1 MTRLNQRP
9 PLPRRMALAL
19 IEHAA
24 RMLPAARRQWG
35 KAMQHE
41 LPQIESD
48 LEALS
53 WAGGCVVASYVERG
67 RAMLTRQQTKIGLA
81 ALLAIAVIGPAW
93 WWTGQQP
100 YLTPGDHE
108 IFRQDSN
115 AGAMVGFLVFFAAAI
130 MGLTALFQA
139 YNRKDDDAAFACRV
153 CAGII
158 VPYLAALALVSL
170 LTPRTVVNIGDSYCY
185 DLWCLGVNHVNATPA
200 GQNILYTADVSIFV
214 DSTHAHELPAEEATH
229 FLYVLDD
236 QGRRYPL
243 LREASFVD
251 AHVIVQPGES
261 VKSSF
266 AFRAPRNAR
275 KLYLMAN
282 DGGFPPWVYMY
293 FGSDISLFHRRAH
306 LRIL

>member
-1 MTRLNQRP
+1 
-9 PLPRRMALAL
+9 MALAL

-24 RMLPAARRQWG
+24 GMLPPARGQWG

-41 LPQIESD
+41 LPQIEND
-48 LEALS
+48 LEALT

-67 RAMLTRQQTKIGLA
+67 RAMLTPQRMKIGLA
-81 ALLAIAVIGPAW
+81 ALLAVAVIGPAW
-93 WWTGQQP
+93 WWAGQRP
-100 YLTPGDHE
+100 YLTPGNHQ

-115 AGAMVGFLVFFAAAI
+115 AGGLAGFLVFMAAAI
-130 MGLTALFQA
+130 AGLTALFLA
-139 YNRKDDDAAFACRV
+139 YNRKDREAARAGRV
-153 CAGII
+153 CVIVI

-170 LTPRTVVNIGDSYCY
+170 LTPRTIVNVGDSYCY
-185 DLWCLGVNHVNATPA
+185 DLWCLGVNQVSAIPA
-200 GQNILYTADVSIFV
+200 GQNILYTAGVSIFV
-214 DSTHAHELPAEEATH
+214 DSTHAHQLPAEEATH

-251 AHVIVQPGES
+251 ANVTVQPGES

-293 FGSDISLFHRRAH
+293 FGSDISLFHRRAV